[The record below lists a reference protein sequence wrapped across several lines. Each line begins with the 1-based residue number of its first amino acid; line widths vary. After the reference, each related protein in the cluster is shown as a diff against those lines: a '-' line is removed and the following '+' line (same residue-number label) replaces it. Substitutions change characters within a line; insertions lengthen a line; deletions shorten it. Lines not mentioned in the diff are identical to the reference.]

1 MHGKKYIAV
10 VDRQVSCVVPTAHPT
25 RTSIGSIAAGEI
37 TKKEWQLSRRYIGL
51 EFRIKDWLCI
61 FGIFKG
67 EGTPKRRA
75 LELQSHYN

>member
-37 TKKEWQLSRRYIGL
+37 TKKGWQLTRKYIGL
-51 EFRIKDWLCI
+51 EFTVKDWLYI
-61 FGIFKG
+61 FRVIKG